1 MKVLSISL
9 LSEKNI
15 YCYILQN
22 YSNIEIQ
29 EMHYIFFYYS
39 YTLKKSR
46 NSLVTPNSE
55 KISKYVTRRAE
66 IEHRKDGVD
75 LKNCNNRHGI
85 K

>member
-15 YCYILQN
+15 YCYILKN

-39 YTLKKSR
+39 YILKKSR

-55 KISKYVTRRAE
+55 KISKYVTRAE